1 MFMRMNIRQTRKLVW
16 LLNVTA
22 VVGITFLFFV
32 IYKEKKEGEFEP
44 QNPKI
49 FITTLEKGME
59 KEQQS
64 GPAVINI
71 NDYSAMWNA
80 NISGIRKQPEVPKL
94 EDEVIEIDEDPLSD
108 IVEIM
113 GILKSSVRAESMTR
127 LRYVKEDTSTEKPFK
142 LEIWTREGESLK
154 PPYDAHPYYAKIE
167 RIDEEQVVFSYR
179 GEEVALSPETV
190 SPKGRTPAKGD
201 IESEPTTGIPK
212 EVLDLYPEPPRETV
226 EYKPDHYYLSEK
238 ERTFWSDDWEQEI
251 KKSPIVGIRNPKT
264 GKTELTLTKVPEN
277 SMAAQRGFQSNDV
290 LISINGTPIH
300 NKPSAIN
307 YFNEHPDE
315 GSYVVQFRRA
325 GRIMTKTFVVPP

>member
-1 MFMRMNIRQTRKLVW
+1 MLNI
-16 LLNVTA
+16 TA

-49 FITTLEKGME
+49 FVKLIESGID
-59 KEQQS
+59 KEQKS

-71 NDYSAMWNA
+71 NDYSALWNA
-80 NISGIRKQPEVPKL
+80 NISGIRKQPEAPKV
-94 EDEVIEIDEDPLSD
+94 EDEVIQIDEDPLSD

-113 GILKSSVRAESMTR
+113 GILKSTVPAESMTR
-127 LRYVKEDTSTEKPFK
+127 LRYVKEDMSAEKQFK
-142 LEIWTREGESLK
+142 LEIWTREGEALK
-154 PPYDAHPYYAKIE
+154 PPYDAHPYYAKID
-167 RIDEEQVVFSYR
+167 RIEDEQVIFSYR

-190 SPKGRTPAKGD
+190 SPKGRTPA
-201 IESEPTTGIPK
+201 SEDDETAAVSGVPK
-212 EVLDLYPEPPRETV
+212 EVLDLYPEPPKETV
-226 EYKPDHYYLSEK
+226 EIKPGYWYFSKK
-238 ERTFWSDDWEQEI
+238 ETTFWANDWEQEL
-251 KKSPIVGIRNPKT
+251 KSSPIVGIRNPKS

-307 YFNEHPDE
+307 YFNEHPNE

-325 GRIMTKTFVVPP
+325 GRIMTKTFVVPPE